1 MKKMDCFSV
10 TMADVSTSLGY
21 AMVLMTVKIT
31 VMNQRHTVLFVV
43 CVLDSF
49 VSLAQIF
56 SLSNYNSINHA
67 TRKQGFIRN
76 GFRKSLICDQERLI
90 SLR

>member
-1 MKKMDCFSV
+1 MDCFSV
-10 TMADVSTSLGY
+10 TISDVLTSLGY
-21 AMVLMTVKIT
+21 AMVLMTVVIT

-49 VSLAQIF
+49 VSLTQIF
-56 SLSNYNSINHA
+56 SLSNYNSINRA
-67 TRKQGFIRN
+67 TKKQDFIRN
-76 GFRKSLICDQERLI
+76 GFKKSLMCDQTRLI

>member
-1 MKKMDCFSV
+1 MDSFSV
-10 TMADVSTSLGY
+10 TMADVFTSLRY
-21 AMVLMTVKIT
+21 AMALITVVIT
-31 VMNQRHTVLFVV
+31 VMNRRHTVLFVV

-49 VSLAQIF
+49 MSLTQTF

-67 TRKQGFIRN
+67 TKKQGFIRS
-76 GFRKSLICDQERLI
+76 GFRKSLMYDQTRLI

>member
-1 MKKMDCFSV
+1 MKNWHCFSV
-10 TMADVSTSLGY
+10 TMANVSTSLVY
-21 AMVLMTVKIT
+21 AMVLITVVIT
-31 VMNQRHTVLFVV
+31 VMKRRHTVLFVV

-49 VSLAQIF
+49 VSLTQIF

-67 TRKQGFIRN
+67 TRKEGFIRN
-76 GFRKSLICDQERLI
+76 GFRKSLICDQTRLI

>member
-1 MKKMDCFSV
+1 MDYFSV
-10 TMADVSTSLGY
+10 TMADVSTSIIY
-21 AMVLMTVKIT
+21 AMALIAVAIT
-31 VMNQRHTVLFVV
+31 VMNLFVV

-49 VSLAQIF
+49 VSLTQIF

-67 TRKQGFIRN
+67 IKKQGFIGS
-76 GFRKSLICDQERLI
+76 GFRKSLLCDQTSLI

>member
-1 MKKMDCFSV
+1 MDCFSV

-21 AMVLMTVKIT
+21 AMVLMTVVIT

-49 VSLAQIF
+49 VSLTQIF

>member
-1 MKKMDCFSV
+1 MKNMDFFNV
-10 TMADVSTSLGY
+10 TMADVSTSLAY
-21 AMVLMTVKIT
+21 AMALITVVIT
-31 VMNQRHTVLFVV
+31 VMNRRHMVLFVV

-49 VSLAQIF
+49 VSLTQIF

-67 TRKQGFIRN
+67 TKKQGFIRN
-76 GFRKSLICDQERLI
+76 GVRKSLICDQTRLI

>member
-1 MKKMDCFSV
+1 MKNMDCFSV
-10 TMADVSTSLGY
+10 TMADVSTSVGY
-21 AMVLMTVKIT
+21 AMALITVAIT
-31 VMNQRHTVLFVV
+31 VMNRRHAVLFVV
-43 CVLDSF
+43 CLLDSF

-67 TRKQGFIRN
+67 IKDFIRN
-76 GFRKSLICDQERLI
+76 GFRKSLMCDQTSLV

>member
-1 MKKMDCFSV
+1 MKNIDCFSV
-10 TMADVSTSLGY
+10 TMADVSTSIGY
-21 AMVLMTVKIT
+21 AMAVMTVAIT
-31 VMNQRHTVLFVV
+31 VMNRRHTVLFVV

-49 VSLAQIF
+49 VSLTQIF

-67 TRKQGFIRN
+67 TRKQGFISN

>member
-1 MKKMDCFSV
+1 
-10 TMADVSTSLGY
+10 MADVSTRISY
-21 AMVLMTVKIT
+21 AMAGITVAIT
-31 VMNQRHTVLFVV
+31 VMNRRHMVLFVV

-49 VSLAQIF
+49 MSLTQTF

-67 TRKQGFIRN
+67 TKKQGFIRN
-76 GFRKSLICDQERLI
+76 SFRKSLMYDQTRLI

>member
-1 MKKMDCFSV
+1 MDCFSV
-10 TMADVSTSLGY
+10 TISDVLRSLGY
-21 AMVLMTVKIT
+21 AMVLMTVVIT

-49 VSLAQIF
+49 VPLTQIF

-67 TRKQGFIRN
+67 TRKQGFFRN